1 MHPSISNISH
11 QVVPTS
17 LTFKQTSTVQ
27 TCTKL
32 SNELPGQI
40 GPIVMELVAH
50 SWICTQHAGIRQNG
64 LPLELVPS
72 TVFMSH
78 VFHLKKC
85 TRTCCFFQEIGTP
98 SFSRELDQKS
108 HVQNKHKGSN
118 KLQPN
123 PGSFT
128 GSQEISFCYFSLA
141 GRLRDCHAL
150 QA

>member
-17 LTFKQTSTVQ
+17 LAFKQTSTVQ

-50 SWICTQHAGIRQNG
+50 SWICTQHAGIRSSLRTG
-64 LPLELVPS
+64 AFHS
-72 TVFMSH
+72 FH
-78 VFHLKKC
+78 V
-85 TRTCCFFQEIGTP
+85 TCFSSQEMYPDLLFFQKFAP
-98 SFSRELDQKS
+98 SFSRERPKS
-108 HVQNKHKGSN
+108 HVQNKHKGFN

-128 GSQEISFCYFSLA
+128 RSQEISFCYFSLA
-141 GRLRDCHAL
+141 GRFRDCQAL

>member
-40 GPIVMELVAH
+40 GPIVMELMAPRNQSVH
-50 SWICTQHAGIRQNG
+50 SMLGSG

-98 SFSRELDQKS
+98 SFSRERPKS
-108 HVQNKHKGSN
+108 HVQNKHKGFN

-141 GRLRDCHAL
+141 GRFRDCQAL